1 MKLLKL
7 ALPASILT
15 AILFTGGTSDKSWA
29 EAQAS
34 TLITDSMPARDAST
48 SGEDIKLTNN
58 CIENGKEKL
67 YCLCVTK
74 IFKHEMTLRQ
84 YRGAI
89 SLYGKPDITEAQ
101 SRLVEKGYSVNEAG
115 LIKALSTD
123 LASENMFR
131 TRCDKAE
138 TYFSVTSES

>member
-1 MKLLKL
+1 MRVLKL
-7 ALPASILT
+7 ALPA
-15 AILFTGGTSDKSWA
+15 AIFATIMLMSGTSNSSWA

-34 TLITDSMPARDAST
+34 TPVTDSMPARDAAT
-48 SGEDIKLTNN
+48 SSEDITLTNS

-89 SLYGKPDITEAQ
+89 TVYGQTKTANTQSLLTA
-101 SRLVEKGYSVNEAG
+101 KGYSENEAG
-115 LIKALSTD
+115 MIKALSTD
-123 LASENMFR
+123 LSSEDKFR

-138 TYFSVTSES
+138 TFFAASTQG